1 MTKAMVS
8 EADCLGGGAI
18 SVFTRIRGGAH
29 CRAYPMERL
38 SSQGDSVAIQDTG
51 VYVSDV
57 SLRCF
62 ILNRSDFHLEGV
74 VRGAPLMLGSPE
86 WHM

>member
-1 MTKAMVS
+1 
-8 EADCLGGGAI
+8 
-18 SVFTRIRGGAH
+18 
-29 CRAYPMERL
+29 MERL

>member
-8 EADCLGGGAI
+8 EADCLVGGGI

-57 SLRCF
+57 SQM
-62 ILNRSDFHLEGV
+62 FHLKS
-74 VRGAPLMLGSPE
+74 L
-86 WHM
+86 